1 MDPDTKNGKEQASNV
16 GMLWEAD
23 QYAKQRIDAHR
34 PSTTES
40 LRSVA
45 GDVVDADREKMKQR
59 LSKQGYDERPIA
71 GSPLRNEELRDY
83 AMPGKRG
90 DVTVLDDGTCLVDG
104 VPTDFVAL
112 LRDKIYAKF
121 RAGFSPL
128 RRLFKAMDAEGDGK
142 ITMSE
147 FARFLEPYN
156 LNLSNNAVA
165 RLMRIFDKDGDGSI
179 DYDEFCKEIVPDN
192 YHKVMLQDHNTGAMK
207 EKMQGVPAMV
217 WQPPRHF
224 AQHKTPTVLAP
235 FDSKAVPPFPTDS
248 RAINLIRE
256 KVAQRSKNANDAR
269 AHNQLRDALQLYDRA
284 KDGKIPRLRFRVS
297 SHDMHPI
304 RRVIV
309 PSSQAIVRAC

>member
-1 MDPDTKNGKEQASNV
+1 M
-16 GMLWEAD
+16 
-23 QYAKQRIDAHR
+23 
-34 PSTTES
+34 
-40 LRSVA
+40 
-45 GDVVDADREKMKQR
+45 
-59 LSKQGYDERPIA
+59 
-71 GSPLRNEELRDY
+71 
-83 AMPGKRG
+83 
-90 DVTVLDDGTCLVDG
+90 LDDGTCLVDG

-147 FARFLEPYN
+147 FGRFLEPYN
-156 LNLSNNAVA
+156 LNLSNNAVG
-165 RLMRIFDKDGDGSI
+165 RLMKTFDKDGDGSI

-192 YHKVMLQDHNTGAMK
+192 YHTVMIQDHNTGVMK

-224 AQHKTPTVLAP
+224 AQHKTPTVLVTTHALPSATRFPGRSLRDCLRVQAP
-235 FDSKAVPPFPTDS
+235 FDSKAVPPFPADS

-269 AHNQLRDALQLYDRA
+269 AHNQLRKNASNLPQLLVP
-284 KDGKIPRLRFRVS
+284 GTFLRDCLCTQATHS
-297 SHDMHPI
+297 SCTTA
-304 RRVIV
+304 RRTGR
-309 PSSQAIVRAC
+309 SRGFASGRF